1 MPGSLGSLVPWFRS
15 LEVFQRIQRPAVDAD
30 LKMQVRTGGDARG
43 AYQRDRLPG
52 ADHLPGTD
60 QEFGRMPIDGADAVA
75 VIDDHGPAVPLV
87 PPREVDSPRPGSIDL
102 RAIRGGDLNPVVGVL
117 PSSPKSG

>member
-1 MPGSLGSLVPWFRS
+1 
-15 LEVFQRIQRPAVDAD
+15 
-30 LKMQVRTGGDARG
+30 MQVRTGGDARG

-75 VIDDHGPAVPLV
+75 VIDDHRPAVPLV
-87 PPREVDSPRPGSIDL
+87 PPREGDPPRPGGIDL
-102 RAIRGGDLNPVVGVL
+102 RAIRGGDINPVVVVL
-117 PSSPKSG
+117 PSPPKSG